1 MSFVNRYGYTD
12 YDEERTNLLLRILS
26 LTWFTLKNQIWG
38 QRSVIISLAL
48 LLFVSLILVLPFGVK
63 ASLERHLAGEITED
77 EDTGDF
83 FALAPFED
91 IFKLI
96 FITYS
101 TNFFLLLL
109 FGFIGAR
116 IFAEDIETN
125 VIENYYTRIPR
136 YGYVSAKTLAVFLSY
151 ITVVLIPVLMIW
163 VWLGSAWRED
173 LWQST
178 NVDLITQTIFFAIL
192 LCVFYT
198 AVALGVSA
206 STENKNYA
214 MTVFIVGLVVAG
226 PLVTN
231 ILAEI
236 TSNDYWLLLNIQ
248 EMLSPIYWDTVGP
261 PALED
266 RTLAPI
272 LASEYERMVD
282 LDPQDAIN
290 LMLIVFAVCFFQVYR
305 KILQR
310 G

>member
-12 YDEERTNLLLRILS
+12 YNEERTNVLKRVIS

-38 QRSVIISLAL
+38 QKTVIISLAL

-63 ASLERHLAGEITED
+63 ASLERHLAQEITED
-77 EDTGDF
+77 EETGDF

-91 IFKLI
+91 IFKLV

-116 IFAEDIETN
+116 IFAEDMESN
-125 VIENYYTRIPR
+125 CIENYFTRLPR
-136 YGYVSAKTLAVFLSY
+136 SGYVSAKVLAVFLSY
-151 ITVVLIPVLMIW
+151 LTVVLVPVLMIW

-173 LWQST
+173 LWQSQ
-178 NVDLITQTIFFAIL
+178 NVDLITNTIFFAIL
-192 LCVFYT
+192 LCAFYT

-214 MTVFIVGLVVAG
+214 VTVFIVGLVVAG

-231 ILAEI
+231 ILSEV
-236 TSNDYWLLLNIQ
+236 TGDDYWLLLNIQ
-248 EMLSPIYWDTVGP
+248 EMLSPIYWDTVDP
-261 PALED
+261 PALKD
-266 RTLAPI
+266 RSLAPI
-272 LASEYERMVD
+272 LASEYERMVG
-282 LDPQDAIN
+282 LDVQDAIN
-290 LMLIVFAVCFFQVYR
+290 LTLAVFAVCLFQVYR
-305 KILQR
+305 KILRR